1 MAAGVLR
8 NAKMEPLERGR
19 PQRTRRSISRLSN
32 ACRPIMHQLRGTLD
46 RLNGILDVRT
56 PFPLQ
61 VCLGGCLALSRPSGH
76 LREAAASAGHIKSL
90 RVAMPIRLPSYHRPH
105 SCFDNNSQQAWR
117 RRPEFRSISPAPDGA
132 ASRRQL
138 EHSAVAC
145 RAAPNRRAEQIA
157 RPIDD
162 DAGIGRAPVRATA
175 LGAKIVEHLVFRAFH
190 AE

>member
-1 MAAGVLR
+1 
-8 NAKMEPLERGR
+8 MEPLERGR

-32 ACRPIMHQLRGTLD
+32 ACRPIMRQLQGTLD

-61 VCLGGCLALSRPSGH
+61 VCLGGCCLALSRPSGH

-90 RVAMPIRLPSYHRPH
+90 RVAMPIRLPSYHRLH
-105 SCFDNNSQQAWR
+105 SCFDNNSQPAWR
-117 RRPEFRSISPAPDGA
+117 RRLKFGVFQPAPDGA
-132 ASRRQL
+132 VSRRQL

-145 RAAPNRRAEQIA
+145 RATPNRRAEQIA

-175 LGAKIVEHLVFRAFH
+175 LDAKIVEHLVFRAFH